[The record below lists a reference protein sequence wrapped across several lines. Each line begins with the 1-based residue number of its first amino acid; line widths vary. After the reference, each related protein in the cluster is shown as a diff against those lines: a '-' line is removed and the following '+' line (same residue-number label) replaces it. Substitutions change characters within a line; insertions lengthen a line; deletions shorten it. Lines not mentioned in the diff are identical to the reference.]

1 MISKITILIS
11 LILIYIVSSKVKVK
25 NDYESLGVVYLD
37 AITFP
42 KIVPHETKAVL
53 VMVFSKTS
61 VGDSTAD
68 QLRNEYY
75 SFAQKGELQGNAD
88 DVLFAQ
94 VMVNGAQNAK
104 LADRIGI
111 TFNNN
116 NQRVPKLFLFK
127 PKSVVSISF
136 PETSTFTFLSL
147 SRFVSRHTDFFFG
160 NPGTIEEFDL
170 LAEQFVFANPI
181 EYNNIIEHA
190 LKISPQVEPKDKK
203 NAEYYINAMKKIA
216 EVGKGWIR
224 TEIMRLESLLQS
236 QISSDKKREIQKRVN
251 IVHQFDRESE
261 EPEL

>member
-1 MISKITILIS
+1 MLSKLSILLS
-11 LILIYIVSSKVKVK
+11 LLLVYIVTSKVKVK

-61 VGDSTAD
+61 VGDNTAD

-104 LADRIGI
+104 LADRIGM
-111 TFNNN
+111 TFNN

-127 PKSVVSISF
+127 PKNPVSISF
-136 PETSTFTFLSL
+136 PETSSFTFLSL

-170 LAEQFVFANPI
+170 LAERFVYADPI
-181 EYNNIIEHA
+181 EYKDIIEHA
-190 LKISPQVEPKDKK
+190 LKISPKVEPKDKK
-203 NAEYYINAMKKIA
+203 NAEYYINTMKKIA
-216 EVGKGWIR
+216 EVGKDWIK

-236 QISSDKKREIQKRVN
+236 QISADKKREIQKRVN
-251 IVHQFDRESE
+251 IVHQFDRETE